1 MLRKNRLDKH
11 PGPNLKFL
19 QLSTKAQRKRKISLQ
34 PTMSR
39 LPVTFSEEVFGLCLS
54 LASLKVD
61 INEYIILTSISGEP
75 YMKILNQDN
84 SIVQLGRE
92 IFSLLEG
99 KATSIAFVT
108 VVELFKTDWTL
119 ELHLE
124 VKEDVFERLTLMQ
137 DIFKGH
143 TLSLVSY
150 PTF

>member
-1 MLRKNRLDKH
+1 MSIRH
-11 PGPNLKFL
+11 PV
-19 QLSTKAQRKRKISLQ
+19 A
-34 PTMSR
+34 
-39 LPVTFSEEVFGLCLS
+39 FSEEVFGMCLS
-54 LASLKVD
+54 LAPLKVD
-61 INEYIILTSISGEP
+61 KNEYIILTTIFRGR
-75 YMKILNQDN
+75 YMKILDQDN

-99 KATSIAFVT
+99 KTTEVVFVT